1 MAEGAFWARRNKPI
15 WPASAD
21 PVGQPVPGPNQPP
34 KFLNRFSILPLDFQ
48 DNPLKYLAESIAI
61 GRQWMYLICPERLM
75 QQSEGLINKIAK
87 SIKVQPEMNYRI

>member
-61 GRQWMYLICPERLM
+61 GRQWLILM
-75 QQSEGLINKIAK
+75 TIHLPLFAFSLVKFINHFRPTIMSAAQNKL
-87 SIKVQPEMNYRI
+87 